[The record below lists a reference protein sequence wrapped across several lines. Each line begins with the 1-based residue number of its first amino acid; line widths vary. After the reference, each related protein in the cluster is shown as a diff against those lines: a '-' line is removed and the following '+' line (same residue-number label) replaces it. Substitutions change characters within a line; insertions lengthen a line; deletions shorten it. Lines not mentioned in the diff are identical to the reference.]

1 MADAAQRTRQL
12 FYQAR
17 LLLDA
22 AHQPHDPLVEVAW
35 QETCYEAA
43 LGALLKIELS
53 FLRELAEA
61 YRLQPQRVQTP
72 IDLQQQAQQRD
83 QRLYELEVWQED
95 RLGIGSRLKMMAAQ
109 LGQPRSEEAALV
121 VPAGQIAVQREE
133 LSPLE
138 ELERLYQQLKA
149 QVDMLRSGL
158 LEE

>member
-1 MADAAQRTRQL
+1 MADAAHRTRQL
-12 FYQAR
+12 FYQVR

-61 YRLQPQRVQTP
+61 YRLQPQRVHALA
-72 IDLQQQAQQRD
+72 DLQQQAQQRD
-83 QRLYELEVWQED
+83 QRLYELEVWQAD
-95 RLGIGSRLKMMAAQ
+95 RLGICSRLKMLAAQ
-109 LGQPRSEEAALV
+109 QGLPRSAEVAVA

-133 LSPLE
+133 LKPLE